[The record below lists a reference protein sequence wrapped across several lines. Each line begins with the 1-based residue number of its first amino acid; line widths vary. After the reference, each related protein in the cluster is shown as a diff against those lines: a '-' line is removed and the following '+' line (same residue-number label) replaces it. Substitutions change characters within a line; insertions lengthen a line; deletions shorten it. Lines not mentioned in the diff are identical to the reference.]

1 MANLTETATWEA
13 GIYQLEQTD
22 LVIGGPGGISNT
34 QGQQLANRTTWLKG
48 QIGVANRLADT
59 AWIDANTTLT
69 AAHAGN
75 AIIANADNKT
85 LTITLPLGS
94 SVPKGTIIPI
104 TAINVNKSQVTI
116 RTNSYTVGY
125 PFGITYND
133 IIQYGGQSR
142 TTMFLGQG
150 DSIWLVKGDPPP
162 PILGGGIIY
171 LTGSYWYAIE
181 VKGNFDDV
189 GEATYSYKVLPNM
202 IEANGQM
209 LNRVDYPRLWEFANS
224 IPGGLPTDA
233 QWLAGTGGQVNAF
246 RGCFSYGNGSTTF
259 RVPDLRAMFLRALD
273 NGRGIDLGRVTTVPG
288 GYEKDE
294 VIAHNHINGSFDR
307 LMRYDNGYNTTSTS
321 ADYTA
326 GEPDIYN
333 SAQILPYGGAETRP
347 KNVGLVAQ
355 IKA

>member
-22 LVIGGPGGISNT
+22 LVIGGAGGISNT

-48 QIGVANRLADT
+48 QVGMANRLAGV

-69 AAHAGN
+69 DAHAGH
-75 AIIANADNKT
+75 AIVANAHNKT
-85 LTITLPLGS
+85 LTITLPLGNT
-94 SVPKGTIIPI
+94 VPKGTVIPI

-116 RTNSYTVGY
+116 KANSYVIGS
-125 PFGITYND
+125 PFGIAYND
-133 IIQYGGQSR
+133 VIQYGGVGR
-142 TTMFLGQG
+142 ATMYLGQG

-162 PILGGGIIY
+162 PVGSIIS
-171 LTGSYWYAIE
+171 LTDTYWYVIE
-181 VKGNFDDV
+181 AKGNFDDV
-189 GEATYSYKVLPNM
+189 GEAVYSYKILPNM
-202 IEANGQM
+202 VEANGQI
-209 LNRVDYPRLWEFANS
+209 LNRADYPRLWEFAQS

-233 QWLAGTGGQVNAF
+233 QWLAGISGQSLAF
-246 RGCFSYGNGSTTF
+246 RGCFSHGNTSTTF
-259 RVPDLRAMFLRALD
+259 RVPDLRAMFIRALD
-273 NGRGIDLGRVTTVPG
+273 NGRGIDFGRVSNVPG

-294 VIAHNHINGSFDR
+294 VIAHNHINGQYDR
-307 LMRYDNGYNTTSTS
+307 LMRYAGGNNTTSTG
-321 ADYTA
+321 ADFTI

-333 SAQILPYGGAETRP
+333 SAVIQPYGGAETRP